1 MSKTV
6 GIILKLNDKTS
17 PQLKKIAERLK
28 ITEKEAKKLH
38 AQVTKVAKAM
48 KEDLAKAS
56 KACAVGITAIAGAT
70 VVTLNKTREYA
81 DRIDD
86 MSKKI
91 GISKKSFQ
99 EWDYIIKQN
108 GTEIDVVQRG
118 MKTLVTQSLNVVN
131 GNKESIKTFKKLG
144 VNVKD
149 SNGHLKN
156 QEVLFSEVI
165 EKLQKMPQGLEKS
178 AMATKLLGKAGVE
191 LQPLLAENAKTI
203 SDLKKEMY
211 DLGLV
216 IDDKTIDAANTFSDN
231 IETIQRS
238 MGAIMMS
245 MGNDLIPTLNDTC
258 KTIISNM
265 PAIRET
271 VTPIL
276 MGVCDVIKFVVT
288 HFKGLMVIATSVASA
303 FITFKVITSV
313 ATAFKFLITAIKG
326 AKTAM
331 MGLNLIMSANPIGA
345 VAVGVGLVVGL
356 VTLLALNWDKVTA
369 TVSKFWNKCKEVFSN
384 FKKFFVTHIVD
395 IILLALG
402 PIGLIIKGISE
413 IYKRANNKN
422 DSNKKIDTK
431 KPTVNKYA
439 SGTLYAHGGKAVI
452 NEKGAELV
460 ELPEGSKVMTANA
473 TKQIMNGGSY
483 TINLNIAGN
492 VIGNNE
498 FIRQVSNALGR
509 QLVTAMSC

>member
-1 MSKTV
+1 M
-6 GIILKLNDKTS
+6 GI
-17 PQLKKIAERLK
+17 
-28 ITEKEAKKLH
+28 
-38 AQVTKVAKAM
+38 
-48 KEDLAKAS
+48 
-56 KACAVGITAIAGAT
+56 
-70 VVTLNKTREYA
+70 
-81 DRIDD
+81 
-86 MSKKI
+86 
-91 GISKKSFQ
+91 
-99 EWDYIIKQN
+99 
-108 GTEIDVVQRG
+108 
-118 MKTLVTQSLNVVN
+118 
-131 GNKESIKTFKKLG
+131 
-144 VNVKD
+144 
-149 SNGHLKN
+149 
-156 QEVLFSEVI
+156 
-165 EKLQKMPQGLEKS
+165 
-178 AMATKLLGKAGVE
+178 
-191 LQPLLAENAKTI
+191 
-203 SDLKKEMY
+203 
-211 DLGLV
+211 
-216 IDDKTIDAANTFSDN
+216 
-231 IETIQRS
+231 
-238 MGAIMMS
+238 
-245 MGNDLIPTLNDTC
+245 
-258 KTIISNM
+258 
-265 PAIRET
+265 
-271 VTPIL
+271 
-276 MGVCDVIKFVVT
+276 CDVIKFVVT

-303 FITFKVITSV
+303 FITFKVITSI

-356 VTLLALNWDKVTA
+356 VTLLTLNWDKVTA

-422 DSNKKIDTK
+422 DSNKKIDTE

-460 ELPEGSKVMTANA
+460 ELPGGSKVMTANA

-509 QLVTAMSC
+509 QLVTAMAC

>member
-1 MSKTV
+1 M
-6 GIILKLNDKTS
+6 
-17 PQLKKIAERLK
+17 
-28 ITEKEAKKLH
+28 
-38 AQVTKVAKAM
+38 
-48 KEDLAKAS
+48 
-56 KACAVGITAIAGAT
+56 
-70 VVTLNKTREYA
+70 
-81 DRIDD
+81 
-86 MSKKI
+86 
-91 GISKKSFQ
+91 
-99 EWDYIIKQN
+99 
-108 GTEIDVVQRG
+108 
-118 MKTLVTQSLNVVN
+118 
-131 GNKESIKTFKKLG
+131 
-144 VNVKD
+144 
-149 SNGHLKN
+149 
-156 QEVLFSEVI
+156 I

>member
-1 MSKTV
+1 
-6 GIILKLNDKTS
+6 
-17 PQLKKIAERLK
+17 
-28 ITEKEAKKLH
+28 
-38 AQVTKVAKAM
+38 
-48 KEDLAKAS
+48 
-56 KACAVGITAIAGAT
+56 
-70 VVTLNKTREYA
+70 
-81 DRIDD
+81 
-86 MSKKI
+86 
-91 GISKKSFQ
+91 
-99 EWDYIIKQN
+99 
-108 GTEIDVVQRG
+108 

-231 IETIQRS
+231 ILTIQRS

-276 MGVCDVIKFVVT
+276 MGICDVIKFVIDNFETLKVVT
-288 HFKGLMVIATSVASA
+288 ISVASSFLA
-303 FITFKVITSV
+303 FKV
-313 ATAFKFLITAIKG
+313 LIRV
-326 AKTAM
+326 M
-331 MGLNLIMSANPIGA
+331 RDYLN
-345 VAVGVGLVVGL
+345 
-356 VTLLALNWDKVTA
+356 
-369 TVSKFWNKCKEVFSN
+369 
-384 FKKFFVTHIVD
+384 H
-395 IILLALG
+395 
-402 PIGLIIKGISE
+402 
-413 IYKRANNKN
+413 
-422 DSNKKIDTK
+422 
-431 KPTVNKYA
+431 NKYFMDY
-439 SGTLYAHGGKAVI
+439 LYYG
-452 NEKGAELV
+452 
-460 ELPEGSKVMTANA
+460 
-473 TKQIMNGGSY
+473 
-483 TINLNIAGN
+483 
-492 VIGNNE
+492 
-498 FIRQVSNALGR
+498 
-509 QLVTAMSC
+509 C